1 MVVWKRYSKE
11 RADFG
16 IWKSTPEGFRVSG
29 FRLHVRSVKES
40 EEFLSDR
47 RAMAPRSNSAS
58 NSARRRIE
66 PPKSSPGSSDG
77 VLSRLN
83 QSLRHSAAFL
93 VSKQAASQVLRRAGK
108 AFWYFSTSFLVLAV
122 PLIIELDREA
132 QLVELESHQTT
143 VLGAPSQP
151 PPGFLMRV

>member
-1 MVVWKRYSKE
+1 
-11 RADFG
+11 
-16 IWKSTPEGFRVSG
+16 
-29 FRLHVRSVKES
+29 
-40 EEFLSDR
+40 
-47 RAMAPRSNSAS
+47 MAKSNSNS
-58 NSARRRIE
+58 NRKRIE
-66 PPKSSPGSSDG
+66 PPKSSPGSGDG
-77 VLSRLN
+77 VLSRLHH
-83 QSLRHSAAFL
+83 SLRHSAAL
-93 VSKQAASQVLRRAGK
+93 LASKQAASQLLRRAGK